1 MGYIVFCVVK
11 QETAFEWRIWDWRSD
26 GFSFDLLAQAIVQK
40 ARDQGLS
47 LAPVEHFDSVTG
59 MGVQGQVAGKQLF
72 LGNTLLMSRAKADIS
87 ELKPRAESLRAEG
100 ASVMYL
106 AVDGTLA
113 GILSVTDPIKE
124 STVQTLTPMNPLV
137 IQPTKAPGEALPT
150 PRAE

>member
-1 MGYIVFCVVK
+1 
-11 QETAFEWRIWDWRSD
+11 
-26 GFSFDLLAQAIVQK
+26 
-40 ARDQGLS
+40 
-47 LAPVEHFDSVTG
+47 

-124 STVQTLTPMNPLV
+124 STVQALETLHHMG
-137 IQPTKAPGEALPT
+137 IPTTMATGDAITKETG
-150 PRAE
+150 RASCRERRYQY